1 MDENKK
7 NPAVIAAQK
16 KADRFKPKLIKRYF
30 DGKYRTFNV
39 LEYTYEPDTGYI
51 TLIDQETDEWYN
63 GSCIDGKIKVRNKA
77 EVVYPRSYEEFLYV
91 MYGDK

>member
-1 MDENKK
+1 MDMRNH
-7 NPAVIAAQK
+7 PAIKAAQK
-16 KADRFKPKLIKRYF
+16 KADRFKPRLIKRYF

-39 LEYTYEPDTGYI
+39 IDSMYEPDTGYI
-51 TLIDQETDEWYN
+51 ALIDQETDEWYN

-77 EVVYPRSYEEFLYV
+77 EVVYPRSYEEFIYI